1 MRSVL
6 YFIIICLYLI
16 SPRLNLSGQSTDI
29 AKSSLPCDS
38 LTLTQILQTVM
49 QSHPSI
55 KEAEEAL
62 NEADARI
69 GLAKTVYYPNL
80 DANASYTRLGPAPTI
95 TFPGLGS
102 FQLYPNDN
110 YSASL
115 NYEQTLYD
123 FGKTSKTVKLAKE
136 SKTLTSQSVDLV
148 KQRLTLLTIQTYYS
162 LVLLQ
167 EAIGIKNLQI
177 ETLKNHSQFIGKKK
191 ATGSATQYELL
202 MTNVRISNSESQKL
216 DLETMLRIQRSVL
229 GSLIGAANT
238 EINVKKDLGVTSYE
252 LPKDSLLTFAFNHR
266 IEMAMAKEKETLAGL
281 QYQMVKSQNNPRL
294 NIFAS
299 GGWKNGYIPDLSV
312 PKANYAAG
320 VGLKVPIL
328 NGNRLKNNL
337 LLAKS
342 TIQNTTFE
350 TEIAKRNISNE
361 VVENKANC
369 DASKQKINQFELQ
382 LSQAEE
388 AFALA
393 NVSFKAGTITNLD
406 LLDAETS
413 VSESRLSLLRSKIEY
428 ILSIYKLNIALGNKM
443 Y

>member
-6 YFIIICLYLI
+6 HFTIICLYLI
-16 SPRLNLSGQSTDI
+16 SPRLNVSGQSTDI
-29 AKSSLPCDS
+29 AKSSLPGDS

-69 GLAKTVYYPNL
+69 GLAKTGYYPNL

-136 SKTLTSQSVDLV
+136 SKTLTSQSVDLI

-216 DLETMLRIQRSVL
+216 DLETMQRIQRSVL
-229 GSLIGAANT
+229 GSLIGAANN